1 NADES
6 RRKLAY
12 GLPNA
17 AYSCES
23 NADESRRKLAYG
35 LPNAAYFMQTYIKIP
50 NYPSSGHRKPL
61 FLSVKYR

>member
-1 NADES
+1 MQLILC
-6 RRKLAY
+6 K
-12 GLPNA
+12 
-17 AYSCES
+17 S